1 LRRLI
6 LFFIANIC
14 FATGP
19 GFHAFLYNFYLEG
32 LNLSPGVMGRAAASW
47 SLGGL
52 AALIPAGRGVDR
64 WGPRPVLGIAALCGC
79 LGLTWGAFATEPATI
94 YLASVLGGGAGVTWR
109 VAQAPI
115 LMDLS
120 TQSNRSRLFTLD
132 VAVLVA
138 TGAAATALAGALVGR
153 IQPAFHLSRGSTL
166 TLVMVAGALLTGVS
180 AFIYASLDLGGR
192 RQAQGSFAGPAVIPG
207 MIVLLIALSGLW
219 LAGITLAAPFFNVY
233 FSRRFGLPIQ
243 QVGWIFSA
251 STITTAILLTGA
263 GEIAT
268 RFGARRAFVLWLA
281 LFAPAMWGLSIA
293 SSVGVAAACYLIQGL
308 VSPAANP
315 LLDQLLFENVPAE
328 RRGVVSSW
336 RQAMASVGQ
345 VIAQSLGGSIL
356 AAGSFAILFRTAGAI
371 GLVAGAAVAFVAWR
385 LGRR

>member
-1 LRRLI
+1 
-6 LFFIANIC
+6 
-14 FATGP
+14 
-19 GFHAFLYNFYLEG
+19 
-32 LNLSPGVMGRAAASW
+32 
-47 SLGGL
+47 
-52 AALIPAGRGVDR
+52 
-64 WGPRPVLGIAALCGC
+64 
-79 LGLTWGAFATEPATI
+79 
-94 YLASVLGGGAGVTWR
+94 
-109 VAQAPI
+109 
-115 LMDLS
+115 MDLS
-120 TQSNRSRLFTLD
+120 TQSNRSRIFTLD

-166 TLVMVAGALLTGVS
+166 TVVMVVGALLTGVS
-180 AFIYASLDLGGR
+180 ALIYWSLDLGGR
-192 RQAQGSFAGPAVIPG
+192 RQPPGSVVGPAVIPG
-207 MIVLLIALSGLW
+207 RIVLLIALSGLW

-233 FSRRFGLPIQ
+233 FTRRFGLPIQ

-251 STITTAILLTGA
+251 STITTAVLLTGA
-263 GEIAT
+263 GEMAT

-293 SSVGVAAACYLIQGL
+293 SSVGVAAACYLTQSL

-356 AAGSFAILFRTAGAI
+356 AAGSFAILFRTAGAT